1 MNSIIK
7 KAGHFTLHTLEAFV
21 WIAVIVFFAFT
32 SPDSGTHF
40 TICPLSLAGFEYCPG
55 CGLGR
60 SIVLLLHGEVVESF
74 RMHPLAIFAVAV
86 FISRIAV
93 VFTNYNKYRKQLDF
107 NIEQNPR
114 NNINLNTTK
123 K

>member
-1 MNSIIK
+1 MNSLIK
-7 KAGHFTLHTLEAFV
+7 KAGQFTLHTVEAFV

-32 SPDSGTHF
+32 SPDSSTHF
-40 TICPLSLAGFEYCPG
+40 TICPLSQAGFEYCPG

-74 RMHPLAIFAVAV
+74 RMHPLAAFALAV
-86 FISRIAV
+86 FSIRIAV
-93 VFTNYNKYRKQLDF
+93 VFTNYSKYLKQL
-107 NIEQNPR
+107 NYSIEHNPK
-114 NNINLNTTK
+114 NNNNLNTTK